1 MRKKIISL
9 SLLILLVLFGVS
21 TSMVS
26 ASTVTGDLNTGLNSN
41 AGNMDGIVIAAP
53 TPSPAAGTYTSTQSV
68 TLAAAGSTAIC
79 YTVDG
84 STPGCT
90 NATTCSAGSLYSG
103 AISVASSKTIKSLAC
118 YNNNSAGPVATS
130 AYTIN
135 LASGG
140 GGGGGGNTTYCSAI
154 TYSAWGACVGGQQN
168 RSVTSQSPS
177 GCTLTTTQ
185 QISLQ
190 QACTAATSTPP
201 VTEPTTPETPPTPPT
216 PPSSDVINNIL
227 DEAGIANSG
236 NPDDLMNHL
245 GNTRDESREGIGATK
260 YGRILG
266 LDKKLTRDELD
277 AIVRFIVYGTR
288 TTQILGEG
296 ERAGVINSYFQ
307 AYSKLPNTEEEW
319 ADVIK
324 IANGRWPVERSTK
337 AENQAKIEFRKV
349 YARNANLNNNID
361 ENAIMVIAYG
371 LLPSQR
377 NLNSEKVAIKTFK
390 WVYKHAP
397 VNALA
402 WNIVRAIAYS
412 GATR

>member
-1 MRKKIISL
+1 MKVKYHLIISL
-9 SLLILLVLFGVS
+9 TLIISLLFLSKATLADEIQGNLGGGLQSGL
-21 TSMVS
+21 
-26 ASTVTGDLNTGLNSN
+26 TG
-41 AGNMDGIVIAAP
+41 
-53 TPSPAAGTYTSTQSV
+53 SV
-68 TLAAAGSTAIC
+68 TNCSPLTVSNGTVAAYPSCAITC
-79 YTVDG
+79 NSGYTR
-84 STPGCT
+84 
-90 NATTCSAGSLYSG
+90 SG
-103 AISVASSKTIKSLAC
+103 NSCVAVSS
-118 YNNNSAGPVATS
+118 G
-130 AYTIN
+130 
-135 LASGG
+135 GG
-140 GGGGGGNTTYCSAI
+140 GGGGGGNTTYCSAV
-154 TYSAWGACVGGQQN
+154 TYSAWGTCVGSQQY
-168 RSVTSQSPS
+168 RSVASQTPS

-185 QISLQ
+185 QIALQ

-201 VTEPTTPETPPTPPT
+201 VNEPVTPETPVT
-216 PPSSDVINNIL
+216 PPSSDIINDIL
-227 DEAGIANSG
+227 DEAGIVSSG
-236 NPDDLMNHL
+236 NPDDLLGHL
-245 GNTRDESREGIGATK
+245 KNTRDESREGIGATK
-260 YGRILG
+260 YGKILS

-337 AENQAKIEFRKV
+337 AENQAKLEFRKV
-349 YARNANLNNNID
+349 YARNANLSNNID

-390 WVYKHAP
+390 WVYGHNP
-397 VNALA
+397 VSALA
-402 WNIVRAIAYS
+402 WNVVRAIAYS

>member
-9 SLLILLVLFGVS
+9 SLLVLLILFGVS
-21 TSMVS
+21 TSMVN

-41 AGNMDGIVIAAP
+41 AGNMDGIVIVAP
-53 TPSPAAGTYTSTQSV
+53 TPSPAAGTYTSAQSV
-68 TLAAAGSTAIC
+68 TLTAAGSTAIC

-103 AISVASSKTIKSLAC
+103 VISVSSSKTIKSLAC
-118 YNNNSAGPVATS
+118 YNNNSAGPVASS

-135 LASGG
+135 ISSGG
-140 GGGGGGNTTYCSAI
+140 GGGGGGGSTTYCSAV

-168 RSVTSQSPS
+168 RSVASQSPS

-190 QACTAATSTPP
+190 QTCTTTVTPP
-201 VTEPTTPETPPTPPT
+201 VTEPTNPETPAT
-216 PPSSDVINNIL
+216 PPSSNIINDIL
-227 DEAGIANSG
+227 SEAGVVSSG
-236 NPDDLMNHL
+236 NPDDLMSHL
-245 GNTRDESREGIGATK
+245 SNTREESRESIGATK
-260 YGRILG
+260 YGKILG

-288 TTQILGEG
+288 TTQVLGEG

-349 YARNANLNNNID
+349 YARNANLSNNID